1 VNREGQNCDA
11 VLLDGSPSKLCASP
25 HYSAR
30 ASRDVESLAD
40 GLWKILGSSICE
52 GRFSYR
58 GGIWQEFDADDLTF
72 IRYAFENLLEPYEEV
87 PLNWNKWIRQ
97 THRWLSVAFTA
108 GVIVNIV
115 AVGQKQYTV
124 WVGLSALV
132 PLALQLITGWY
143 LFVLPYAA
151 KWRSRPRIGGTGG

>member
-1 VNREGQNCDA
+1 MVRRFCLLMVRRPSYARRHTILREPHAMSNRWRTACGRSSGPQSVRV
-11 VLLDGSPSKLCASP
+11 VLVSRQHL
-25 HYSAR
+25 AR
-30 ASRDVESLAD
+30 IR
-40 GLWKILGSSICE
+40 C
-52 GRFSYR
+52 RR
-58 GGIWQEFDADDLTF
+58 LTF
-72 IRYAFENLLEPYEEV
+72 IRYAFETLLEPYEEV

-115 AVGQKQYTV
+115 AVGQKKYTV
-124 WVGLSALV
+124 WVGLSALA

-151 KWRSRPRIGGTGG
+151 KWRSGPRIEGTGG